1 MTNQINLLGG
11 TFDPIHLGHIGIAR
25 AVAKECQ
32 LQRVDLMPC
41 HLPPHRQSPGVSAEH
56 RLNMVK
62 LATAPYPELG
72 VQSIELDRSSL
83 SYTADT
89 VRLLHRQQPAA
100 RINLIIG
107 MDSLSRFCS
116 WHQWQTILDY
126 ANLIVCRRPGYS
138 PEQGD
143 AAQLI
148 AQYAC
153 PTLALFQQQQNGSIW
168 LSSNN
173 MIPISATE
181 LRLALQQQQPVQQ
194 WLATDVLTYIQQHKL
209 YHSLI

>member
-1 MTNQINLLGG
+1 MTKQINVLGG

-25 AVAKECQ
+25 AVAQECQ
-32 LQRVDLMPC
+32 LNRVDLMPC

-72 VQSIELDRSSL
+72 VQSMELERSSL
-83 SYTADT
+83 SYTAET
-89 VRLLHRQQPAA
+89 VRLLHQQQPNA

-116 WHQWQTILDY
+116 WHQWQTILEH

-138 PEQGD
+138 PTQGD
-143 AAQLI
+143 AAKLLS
-148 AQYAC
+148 QYSC
-153 PTLALFQQQQNGSIW
+153 PSLVLFQQQQNGSIW

-194 WLATDVLTYIQQHKL
+194 WLATDVFAYIQQHKL